1 MGQTCPDLGVL
12 PVTGRPA
19 LLGSREPLQA
29 TDTPPL
35 PAAGWD
41 RTNSDMSLQLTETQ
55 LGLTDTIS
63 RLISLCSHVCHHHFP
78 SQHFHCHS
86 WLWPSAGWLVSYSC
100 LCFITSCGFLLFHLM
115 MKCGAPSVIISLRIF
130 PGAILLHS
138 LRELPPQHWHQNAS
152 LWPRPLPGPAFL
164 LQPFQN
170 KHQSMGWH
178 VKMLVRDLWWLAW
191 FYWSQAH
198 MCCQS
203 VSSCF
208 ISHTFISW
216 GLLGS
221 LREKYK
227 DFSVSLT
234 SGRYAPSQFS
244 RIFYEVW
251 LLLSSW
257 FPRNSLFP

>member
-29 TDTPPL
+29 TDTPPP

-63 RLISLCSHVCHHHFP
+63 HLISLCSHVCHHHFP

-130 PGAILLHS
+130 PGQFSYTALESYLL
-138 LRELPPQHWHQNAS
+138 NTDT
-152 LWPRPLPGPAFL
+152 
-164 LQPFQN
+164 
-170 KHQSMGWH
+170 
-178 VKMLVRDLWWLAW
+178 KMLL
-191 FYWSQAH
+191 SGQ
-198 MCCQS
+198 
-203 VSSCF
+203 
-208 ISHTFISW
+208 
-216 GLLGS
+216 GLLLG
-221 LREKYK
+221 LL
-227 DFSVSLT
+227 FSSSPFRINISPWGGMWRCSCVICGGQLGFTRVKLTCAVSLC
-234 SGRYAPSQFS
+234 
-244 RIFYEVW
+244 
-251 LLLSSW
+251 LLALFHTLS
-257 FPRNSLFP
+257 